1 MRKLMFGLAVAVA
14 AFASAPAAAA
24 TFFENFDKY
33 PANVPWSGSG
43 VWTTGNSVDLV
54 ASGTYNLTC
63 VGGAGNCVDLS
74 GDRPGTLSTSIFL
87 APGSYQ
93 LAFLATGNQLDSFY
107 GPYPQSSINY
117 SIGLLSGST
126 GLLTNTSTAFQSYG
140 GLFTITT
147 GGSYLLTFS
156 QAPGGDPYRGSII
169 DNVSISAVPE
179 PATWGMMLLG
189 FGLMGFGL
197 RRRRSEVRNV
207 ELAR

>member
-1 MRKLMFGLAVAVA
+1 MRKLMFGLTVAVA

-24 TFFENFDKY
+24 TFFETFDSY
-33 PANVPWSGSG
+33 PANVPWTGSG

-63 VGGAGNCVDLS
+63 LGGTGNCVDLS
-74 GDRPGTLSTSIFL
+74 GDRPGSISTSIFL
-87 APGSYQ
+87 LPGSYQ
-93 LAFLATGNQLDSFY
+93 LAFLATGNQLDSFQ

-117 SIGLLSGST
+117 SIGALSGST
-126 GLLTNTSTAFQSYG
+126 GLLANNNTVFQSFG

-147 GGSYLLTFS
+147 GGSYFLTFS
-156 QAPGGDPYRGSII
+156 QAPGGDPYRGSIL

-197 RRRRSEVRNV
+197 RRRRSEFKRI
-207 ELAR
+207 ELA